1 MEREL
6 KGKEMFWSNE
16 TWKATGRK
24 RIGQTL
30 PLNNGRRTKLP
41 DFIEFENKEGTKVE
55 IHPTRILWTCEEKKK
70 PKREHKSKR
79 EKRNERKNERNNI

>member
-6 KGKEMFWSNE
+6 KGKKMFWSNE
-16 TWKATGRK
+16 TWVATGRK

-55 IHPTRILWTCEEKKK
+55 IHPTRILWSSQEVSKKK
-70 PKREHKSKR
+70 VKREHISKR
-79 EKRNERKNERNNI
+79 EKRNQRKKK